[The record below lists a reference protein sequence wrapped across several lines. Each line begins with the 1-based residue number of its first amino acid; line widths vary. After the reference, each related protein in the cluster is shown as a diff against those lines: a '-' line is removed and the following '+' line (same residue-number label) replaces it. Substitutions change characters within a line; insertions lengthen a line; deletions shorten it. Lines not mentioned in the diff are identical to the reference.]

1 MEHNNLNINVLTIK
15 SFAFNFCTQLTN
27 ISYNNSDITSIE
39 NYVFAYSGI
48 TTINITNNLSNIGI
62 ASYAY
67 CNIANITNNGNN
79 TKFYIDTINTNQKVL
94 YFKNGTNTS
103 QLYIATNN
111 ISGEYK
117 ILNPFSGSNTITIC
131 DFAFAGCNKLT
142 KINLD
147 NVKSY
152 LTQINSNAFIN
163 CINLNNFDF
172 TVLSELQIIDKQS
185 FLNCTSLQTIDLSKN
200 TKLTTINDSAFFNCI
215 ITTITIP
222 SSVTTVGMN
231 PFAKC
236 PLINI
241 INNSS
246 SLYLHDLGNNQKILY
261 SKTDLLTT
269 TNNINEEYTV
279 LNGIYNGYKI
289 YINYISNATFY
300 NCINLNSINLSNCK
314 YLLSI
319 NSYAFFNCN
328 ITILNIPSTLQ
339 RINLGSFAKCPITQ
353 IINNSPYF
361 YLDNNNVLYNSTN
374 LIMATKNIS
383 NTYNLLNGIYNNF
396 SINITYI
403 NDYAFYNCVNLTN
416 INLLTT
422 SNISGIGGNAFEKC
436 TNITSLIFPE
446 TINYINNKALANMT
460 NLNTITFLGKPPQ
473 IVGFD
478 FYTSNTSYID
488 LYNII
493 HGITNIPY
501 NIESIINILFNLN
514 TVINDS
520 IYTNISTYILFASN
534 DINNI
539 FYNDN
544 NLTVIY
550 YTSQYATYWIPRPSL
565 ISANIQLLELN
576 QNNNVQIY
584 YNKTSFNSIII
595 QNNHIYKLKRY
606 INGKANNTIIKPFY
620 LQNLTPLLYVF
631 IPPK

>member
-1 MEHNNLNINVLTIK
+1 M
-15 SFAFNFCTQLTN
+15 
-27 ISYNNSDITSIE
+27 
-39 NYVFAYSGI
+39 
-48 TTINITNNLSNIGI
+48 SNIKP

-94 YFKNGTNTS
+94 YFKNETNTS

-117 ILNPFSGSNTITIC
+117 ILNPFSDSNTITIC

-147 NVKSY
+147 NVKLY
-152 LTQINSNAFIN
+152 LTQINSDAFSN

-172 TVLSELQIIDKQS
+172 TVLSELKIIDIRS
-185 FLNCTSLQTIDLSKN
+185 FINCTSLQTIDLSKN
-200 TKLTTINDSAFFNCI
+200 TKLTTINDSAFFNCT

-222 SSVTTVGMN
+222 SSVTTVGQN
-231 PFAKC
+231 PFTNC

-241 INNSS
+241 INNSI
-246 SLYLHDLGNNQKILY
+246 SLYLHDLGNNKKILY
-261 SKTDLLTT
+261 NKTDLLTT
-269 TNNINEEYTV
+269 TNNINGEYTV

-289 YINYISNATFY
+289 YINYISTATFY
-300 NCINLNSINLSNCK
+300 NCTNLNSINLSNCK
-314 YLLSI
+314 YLLTI
-319 NSYAFFNCN
+319 NSYAFYNCN
-328 ITILNIPSTLQ
+328 IKTLNIPSTLKE
-339 RINLGSFAKCPITQ
+339 INLGSFAKCPITQ

-383 NTYNLLNGIYNNF
+383 NTYNLLNGTYDNF
-396 SINITYI
+396 SLNINYI

-416 INLLTT
+416 INLLNT

-473 IVGFD
+473 IVGFNL
-478 FYTSNTSYID
+478 YTTNTSYVN

-493 HGITNIPY
+493 RGITNIPY
-501 NIESIINILFNLN
+501 NIEFSRDIFISLNNNNDNFVYKYIL
-514 TVINDS
+514 I
-520 IYTNISTYILFASN
+520 YILFASN

-550 YTSQYATYWIPRPSL
+550 YTSKYASYWIPRPSW
-565 ISANIQLLELN
+565 ISANIQLLEITENNL
-576 QNNNVQIY
+576 NNVRIY
-584 YNKTSFNSIII
+584 YNKKSFNSIIV
-595 QNNHIYKLKRY
+595 QNNNKFKLKRY
-606 INGKANNTIIKPFY
+606 FNGKSNNTIIKPFY
-620 LQNLTPLLYVF
+620 LQNLTPLLYMF